1 MGPQRARH
9 SSMTEQHV
17 HLQVSIHTYIS
28 LLHQSKGPG
37 NENTS
42 EAASTYDLE
51 CYIQDLGCY
60 IHSTGKY
67 TRTSC
72 RMAYFRTET
81 GNIQDEPEAPRIS
94 KHGSIHIHIYTHT
107 YHNDKGISNG
117 HRSQVKEPQWPNLKQ
132 FDHKIKKVA
141 LAMAPHSSTLAWK
154 VPWMEEPGRL
164 QSMGSLGVGHD

>member
-9 SSMTEQHV
+9 SSVTEQHV

-37 NENTS
+37 NETTPG
-42 EAASTYDLE
+42 AASTYDLE

-60 IHSTGKY
+60 IHSTVKY

-94 KHGSIHIHIYTHT
+94 RHEVFTHT
-107 YHNDKGISNG
+107 YIHTHIIIIRGYQMDIGAK
-117 HRSQVKEPQWPNLKQ
+117 
-132 FDHKIKKVA
+132 
-141 LAMAPHSSTLAWK
+141 
-154 VPWMEEPGRL
+154 
-164 QSMGSLGVGHD
+164 